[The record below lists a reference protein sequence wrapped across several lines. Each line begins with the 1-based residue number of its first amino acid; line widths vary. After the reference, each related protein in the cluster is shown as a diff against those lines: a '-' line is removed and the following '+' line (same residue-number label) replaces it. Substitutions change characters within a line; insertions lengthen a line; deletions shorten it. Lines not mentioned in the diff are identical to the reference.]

1 MKNMMIIM
9 GLAAS
14 LSSFIIAGDI
24 DKIINALNGGNAAQ
38 FSAYFDNFLD
48 IKLPEKD
55 EIKNVGKTQATI
67 TIKSF
72 FDESNINGFEKTS
85 QREMGGTMYLTG
97 KLKGSSKS
105 YNITLLMKDRG
116 DKLSIISIRVS

>member
-1 MKNMMIIM
+1 MKQLMVMVGM
-9 GLAAS
+9 VLS
-14 LSSFIIAGDI
+14 LSSFLVAGDS
-24 DKIINALNGGNAAQ
+24 DKIISALNQGNAGQ
-38 FSAYFDNFLD
+38 FSGYFDNFLD

-67 TIKSF
+67 TVKSF
-72 FDESNINGFEKTS
+72 FDDIDVKGFEKTS

-97 KLKGSSKS
+97 KLKGASKT

-116 DKLSIISIRVS
+116 DKLSIISIRIS

>member
-1 MKNMMIIM
+1 MKKMMVMIGIVV
-9 GLAAS
+9 S
-14 LSSFIIAGDI
+14 LNSFIIVGDI
-24 DKIINALNGGNAAQ
+24 DKIISSLNAGNATQ
-38 FSAYFDNFLD
+38 FSNFYDDFLD

-55 EIKNVGKTQATI
+55 EIKNVGKNQATI

-72 FDESNINGFEKTS
+72 FDDNAIKGFEKTS

>member
-1 MKNMMIIM
+1 M
-9 GLAAS
+9 GMVLS
-14 LSSFIIAGDI
+14 LSSFVIVGDI
-24 DKIINALNGGNAAQ
+24 DKIINALNAGNAAQ
-38 FSAYFDNFLD
+38 FSSFYDDFLD

-55 EIKNVGKTQATI
+55 EIKNVGKNQASI
-67 TIKSF
+67 TVKSF
-72 FDESNINGFEKTS
+72 FDDNGIKGFEKTS

-97 KLKGSSKS
+97 KLKGSSKN

>member
-1 MKNMMIIM
+1 MKKMMVIM
-9 GLAAS
+9 GMVLS
-14 LSSFIIAGDI
+14 LSSFVIVGDI
-24 DKIINALNGGNAAQ
+24 DKIINALNAGNAAQ
-38 FSAYFDNFLD
+38 FSGFFDDFLD

-55 EIKNVGKTQATI
+55 EIKNVGKNQASI
-67 TIKSF
+67 TLKSF
-72 FDESNINGFEKTS
+72 FDDSGIKGFEKTS

-97 KLKGSSKS
+97 KLKGGSKN

>member
-1 MKNMMIIM
+1 MKKMMVLI
-9 GLAAS
+9 GVVLL
-14 LSSFIIAGDI
+14 LSSFFVAGDS
-24 DKIINALNGGNAAQ
+24 DKIINALNQGNASQ

-55 EIKNVGKTQATI
+55 EIKNVGKTQAAI
-67 TIKSF
+67 TMKSF
-72 FDESNINGFEKTS
+72 FDDIQLNGFEKTS

-97 KLKGSSKS
+97 KLKGKS
-105 YNITLLMKDRG
+105 NTYNITLLMKDRG

>member
-1 MKNMMIIM
+1 MKKMIAII
-9 GLAAS
+9 GVA
-14 LSSFIIAGDI
+14 LSMSAFIVVGDI
-24 DKIINALNGGNAAQ
+24 DKIINALSSGNAVQ
-38 FSAYFDNFLD
+38 FSSFYDDFLD
-48 IKLPEKD
+48 IKLLEKD
-55 EIKNVGKTQATI
+55 EIKNVGRNQASI

-72 FDESNINGFEKTS
+72 FDDNGIKGFEKTS

-97 KLKGSSKS
+97 KLKGNKN

>member
-1 MKNMMIIM
+1 MAII
-9 GLAAS
+9 GVA
-14 LSSFIIAGDI
+14 LSMSAFIVVGDI
-24 DKIINALNGGNAAQ
+24 DKIINALSSGNAVQ
-38 FSAYFDNFLD
+38 FSSFYDDFLD
-48 IKLPEKD
+48 IKLLEKD
-55 EIKNVGKTQATI
+55 EIKNVGRNQASI

-72 FDESNINGFEKTS
+72 FDDNGIKGFEKTS

-97 KLKGSSKS
+97 KLKGNKN